1 MALIKA
7 ETLATQLRGLAS
19 LPLVHQIGLMVGLAA
34 SVAVGVAIVL
44 WSQSPAYSPLYGD
57 LSDADASQVIAALQ
71 ARGADY
77 RVDDRTGTILVPARQ
92 LRQTRIALASAG
104 LPKSGNIGFELL
116 DQRTAFGD
124 SDFMETL
131 RYHRA
136 LEGELGRTIASL
148 SDIEGA
154 RVHLAIPKRSVF
166 VRDNE
171 KPSAS
176 VLVKL
181 VPGRSLEHS
190 QVQAIVNLVSSS
202 VADLDR
208 DRVTV
213 VDQTG
218 RLLSTQASD
227 QAMELTAGQ
236 FDYTRRIEKSY
247 ARRIEEILTPI
258 VGPGRVRA
266 QVVADLDFTAVE
278 STQEQYT
285 PNPKAIRSEQISQNS
300 SQGSALAGGIPGS
313 LSNQPPAGGSVSS
326 GGGSGSGG
334 GSAPV
339 SSSSSSVRNFEL
351 DRSVKHV
358 RDPIGI
364 VKRLSVAVVIDD
376 SAGVDAKGHPKTKPL
391 PPDQLKNLT
400 ALVEKTVGFDRK
412 RGDSIQVLNASFQ
425 TVDDSELVSGPPVW
439 EQPWFWD
446 IIKQVGGIVL
456 VLLLVL
462 GVLRP
467 VMRSLA
473 EKGSRLPSVQPRI
486 KATVVGDA
494 PSDAEELPADR
505 LSVSAPSAT
514 AFGQLAAP
522 QDYSTQLSRAQSM
535 VNEDPKLAAN
545 LVKEWLTQ

>member
-7 ETLATQLRGLAS
+7 EALATQLKGLAS

-34 SVAVGVAIVL
+34 SVALGVAIVL

-71 ARGADY
+71 ARGIDY
-77 RVDDRTGTILVPARQ
+77 RLDDRTGIIQVPARQ

-116 DQRTAFGD
+116 DQKSPFGD
-124 SDFMETL
+124 SDFMQNL

-136 LEGELGRTIASL
+136 LEGELARTIASL
-148 SDIEGA
+148 SDIQGA

-166 VRDNE
+166 VRDDE

-181 VPGRSLEHS
+181 APGRSLESS

-208 DRVTV
+208 DQVTV

-218 RLLSTQASD
+218 RLLSTQTSD
-227 QAMELTAGQ
+227 QAMELTASQ
-236 FDYTRRIEKSY
+236 FGYTRRIEKSY
-247 ARRIEEILTPI
+247 ARRIEELLTPI

-285 PNPKAIRSEQISQNS
+285 PNPKAIRSEQISRQS
-300 SQGSALAGGIPGS
+300 SQGSALAAGIPGS
-313 LSNQPPAGGSVSS
+313 LSNQPPAGGTVSP
-326 GGGSGSGG
+326 GGGSGG

-364 VKRLSVAVVIDD
+364 VKRLSVAVIIDD
-376 SAGVDAKGHPKTKPL
+376 SAGVDAKGNPKTKPL
-391 PPDQLKNLT
+391 PPDQVKNLT
-400 ALVEKTVGFDRK
+400 ALVEKTVGFDKK
-412 RGDSIQVLNASFQ
+412 RGDSIQVVNASFR
-425 TVDDSELVSGPPVW
+425 TVEDSELVTAPPVW
-439 EQPWFWD
+439 DQPWFWD
-446 IIKQVGGIVL
+446 IIKQVGGILL

-486 KATVVGDA
+486 KATMVGDA
-494 PSDAEELPADR
+494 PADSEDLPADR
-505 LSVSAPSAT
+505 LSVSAPSAP